1 MTTLDDNPN
10 QLDLNLPGL
19 GPDTVLAGAG
29 ADFVRTS
36 TLGGSL
42 IFGQADNDTLVSVGP
57 NDTIYGGDDEDSIRS
72 QRTPALLFGDAG
84 SDTIVAEARATVAG
98 GLGEDI
104 LQGTVEAN
112 LMFGNQGADTILGGA
127 QRGDSLYGGK
137 DNDAIGFFIAG
148 GGNNLSLQGGLGI
161 GFAGNEGSNYLR
173 GDLGDDLVVGI
184 NVRDTLFGGRGNDTL
199 RGVASNSYLSG
210 DLDDD
215 ILVITNSTQSSP
227 FTSSVITIGIERTT
241 LIGGGGNDS
250 LTGAIGEFGAGRNFF
265 EGGDGNDTIN
275 VFATS
280 DTALGGA
287 GDDFIV
293 SASVPNVIS
302 SVGASSSFPGFAG
315 RNLLD
320 GGVGNDTIVAAFSSD
335 TMIGG
340 EGNDSLSG
348 TFTNA
353 AGGDGNDTIDATKAF
368 FGNATGTAL
377 ITLEGGL
384 GNDLL
389 IGYTN
394 PTTGSSFTVTNLM
407 NGSEGSDTIIFG
419 SQRDRVIGN
428 VAGNDFISYASSV
441 TFSGTVANLISDTLG
456 SNIIIGGN
464 GTDVVITGN
473 GDDFLYGDSSNATD
487 SLGGAGDDTLNAGAG
502 NDALLG
508 GFGKDYLIG
517 GDGNDSLGGGPGAD
531 TLIGGSG
538 NDSFYYNNFGEGAV
552 GTDTDQIGDFTI
564 GQDKFIFQLNGS
576 NGFPNL
582 RGVQNTNRLSS
593 QAFLALESGQYNGS
607 FGPAGAGASDPFVFY
622 ENSTG
627 RLGYDSNGV
636 GTADGVV
643 TLANLNGR
651 PGITAADITLI

>member
-19 GPDTVLAGAG
+19 GPDTVFAGEG

-42 IFGQADNDTLVSVGP
+42 IFGQGDNDTLISVGP

-84 SDTIVAEARATVAG
+84 SDTIIAEARATLAG
-98 GLGEDI
+98 GEGEDI

-112 LMFGNQGADTILGGA
+112 LMFGNQGADTMLGGA

-148 GGNNLSLQGGLGI
+148 GGNNLSLDGGLGI

-184 NVRDTLFGGRGNDTL
+184 NVRDSLFGGRGNDTL

-215 ILVITNSTQSSP
+215 ILFITNSTQSSP
-227 FTSSVITIGIERTT
+227 FTSSVITIGIERTS

-250 LTGAIGEFGAGRNFF
+250 ITGAIGEFGGGRNFF

-302 SVGASSSFPGFAG
+302 SVGASSSFSGFAG

-353 AGGDGNDTIDATKAF
+353 AGGDGNDTIDATRAF
-368 FGNATGTAL
+368 LAGTGSAV

-419 SQRDRVIGN
+419 SARDRVIGN
-428 VAGNDFISYASSV
+428 FAGNDFISYASGV
-441 TFSGTVANLISDTLG
+441 TFSGTAANLITDTLG
-456 SNIIIGGN
+456 SNFIIGGN
-464 GTDVVITGN
+464 GTDVVTTGN
-473 GDDFLYGDSSNATD
+473 GDDILFGDSFNATD

-502 NDALLG
+502 NDTMLG
-508 GFGKDYLIG
+508 GFGRDYLIG
-517 GDGNDSLGGGPGAD
+517 GDGNDSLGGGPGPD

-552 GTDTDQIGDFTI
+552 GTNTDQIGDFTI
-564 GQDKFIFQLNGS
+564 GQDKFIFQINGS

-582 RGVQNTNRLSS
+582 RVVPNTNRISS
-593 QAFLALESGQYNGS
+593 QAFLAIESGSYNSS
-607 FGPAGAGASDPFVFY
+607 FGPAGAGPTEPFVFY

-627 RLGYDSNGV
+627 RLGFDS
-636 GTADGVV
+636 DGFGGSDPGV
-643 TLANLNGR
+643 TLAVLNGR

>member
-19 GPDTVLAGAG
+19 GPDTVFAGAG

-42 IFGQADNDTLVSVGP
+42 IFGQGDNDTLISVGP
-57 NDTIYGGDDEDSIRS
+57 NDTLYGGDDEDSIRS

-173 GDLGDDLVVGI
+173 GDNGDDLVVGI
-184 NVRDTLFGGRGNDTL
+184 NVRDTLFGGKGNDTL

-250 LTGAIGEFGAGRNFF
+250 LTGAIGEFGGGRNFF

-353 AGGDGNDTIDATKAF
+353 AGGDGNDTINATAAF

-394 PTTGSSFTVTNLM
+394 PTGSFTVTNLM
-407 NGSEGSDTIIFG
+407 NGGEGSDTIIFG

-428 VAGNDFISYASSV
+428 FAGNDFISYASSI
-441 TFSGTVANLISDTLG
+441 TFTGTAANLISDTLG
-456 SNIIIGGN
+456 SNFIIGGN
-464 GTDVVITGN
+464 GTDVVTTGN
-473 GDDFLYGDSSNATD
+473 GDDILFGDSSNATD

-502 NDALLG
+502 NDTMLG
-508 GFGKDYLIG
+508 GFGNDYLIG

-552 GTDTDQIGDFTI
+552 GTNTDQIGDFTI

-582 RGVQNTNRLSS
+582 RVVPNTNRISS
-593 QAFLALESGQYNGS
+593 QAFLAVESGSYNSS
-607 FGPAGAGASDPFVFY
+607 FGPAGAGPTEPFVFY

-627 RLGYDSNGV
+627 RLGFDS
-636 GTADGVV
+636 DGFGGSDRGV
-643 TLANLNGR
+643 TLAILNGR

>member
-19 GPDTVLAGAG
+19 GPDTVFAGEG
-29 ADFVRTS
+29 ADFIRTS

-42 IFGQADNDTLVSVGP
+42 IFGQGDNDTLISVGP

-84 SDTIVAEARATVAG
+84 SDTIVAEARATLAG
-98 GLGEDI
+98 GEGEDI

-112 LMFGNQGADTILGGA
+112 LMFGNQGEDTMLGGA
-127 QRGDSLYGGK
+127 QRADSLYGGK
-137 DNDAIGFFIAG
+137 DNDKIGFFIAD
-148 GGNNLSLQGGLGI
+148 GGNNLSLDGGLGI
-161 GFAGNEGSNYLR
+161 GFSGNEGSNFLR

-184 NVRDTLFGGRGNDTL
+184 NVRDSLYGGRGNDTL

-210 DLDDD
+210 DNDDD

-227 FTSSVITIGIERTT
+227 FATAVITIGIERTT

-250 LTGAIGEFGAGRNFF
+250 LTGAIGEFGGGRNFF
-265 EGGDGNDTIN
+265 DGGDGNDTIN

-302 SVGASSSFPGFAG
+302 SVGASSAFPGFAG

-320 GGVGNDTIVAAFSSD
+320 GGIGNDTIVAAFSSD

-340 EGNDSLSG
+340 DGNDSLSG

-353 AGGDGNDTIDATKAF
+353 AGGDGNDTVDATKAF

-389 IGYTN
+389 LGYTN
-394 PTTGSSFTVTNLM
+394 PTGSSFTVTNLM

-428 VAGNDFISYASSV
+428 FAGNDFISYASSV
-441 TFSGTVANLISDTLG
+441 TFSGTVANLITDTLG
-456 SNIIIGGN
+456 SNFIIGGN
-464 GTDVVITGN
+464 GTDVVTTGN
-473 GDDFLYGDSSNATD
+473 GDDILFGDTSNST
-487 SLGGAGDDTLNAGAG
+487 LGGFGDDTLNAGGG
-502 NDALLG
+502 NDTMLG
-508 GFGKDYLIG
+508 GFGNDYLIG

-531 TLIGGSG
+531 TLLGGSG
-538 NDSFYYNNFGEGAV
+538 NDSFYYNNFGEG
-552 GTDTDQIGDFTI
+552 GTLGSAPDQIGDFVV
-564 GQDKFIFQLNGS
+564 GQDKFILQFN
-576 NGFPNL
+576 NFPGL
-582 RGVQNTNRLSS
+582 SAVEGTNRLSS
-593 QAFLALESGQYNGS
+593 RSFLVLESGAYTGQ
-607 FGPAGAGASDPFVFY
+607 FGPAGASASQPFLFY
-622 ENSTG
+622 ENGTG
-627 RLGYDSNGV
+627 RLGFDSD
-636 GTADGVV
+636 GTAGPDTGV
-643 TLANLNGR
+643 TLAILNGR
-651 PGITAADITLI
+651 PNVTTADITLI

>member
-19 GPDTVLAGAG
+19 GPDTVFAGAG

-42 IFGQADNDTLVSVGP
+42 IFGQGDNDTLISVGP

-173 GDLGDDLVVGI
+173 GDNGDDLVVGI
-184 NVRDTLFGGRGNDTL
+184 NVRDTLFGGKGNDTL

-250 LTGAIGEFGAGRNFF
+250 LTGAIGEFGGGRNFF
-265 EGGDGNDTIN
+265 DGGDGNDTIN

-353 AGGDGNDTIDATKAF
+353 AGGDGNDTLDATRAF
-368 FGNATGTAL
+368 FGGTGTAL

-428 VAGNDFISYASSV
+428 FAGNDFISYASGV

-456 SNIIIGGN
+456 SNFITGGN
-464 GTDVVITGN
+464 GTDVITTGN
-473 GDDFLYGDSSNATD
+473 GDDILFGDSSNATD

-502 NDALLG
+502 NDTMLG
-508 GFGKDYLIG
+508 GFGNDYLIG

-552 GTDTDQIGDFTI
+552 GTNTDQIGDFTI

-582 RGVQNTNRLSS
+582 RVVPNTNRISS
-593 QAFLALESGQYNGS
+593 QAFLAVESGSYNSS
-607 FGPAGAGASDPFVFY
+607 FGPAGAGPTEPFVFY

-627 RLGYDSNGV
+627 RLGFDS
-636 GTADGVV
+636 DGFGGSDPGV
-643 TLANLNGR
+643 TLAILNGR